1 MRWRATDMRVAVA
14 GGTGVVGRLIV
25 SEARGRGH
33 DVLSLSRADGVD
45 LTTGTGLDLTGVD
58 TVVDVSSV
66 SATAADAAIRFF
78 RTVSRTLVDAG
89 AAAGVKH
96 HLALSVV
103 GVPEAPFGYYAGK
116 AAQERVVRGGPV
128 PWTILRATQFHEFAG
143 QVLDAAR
150 IGGVSL
156 VPKMRSQPLAASA
169 VAQRI
174 VDLLEAG
181 PQGIAREIAGP
192 REERM
197 ADLSRRWAAHHG
209 ERRRIVEVPLP
220 GAWGAA
226 IRDGRILPGPDADLL
241 GPSFDDWLR
250 ASSPA

>member
-1 MRWRATDMRVAVA
+1 MRLAVA
-14 GGTGVVGRLIV
+14 GGTGAVGRLIV
-25 SEARGRGH
+25 AEARRRGH
-33 DVLSLSRADGVD
+33 EVLSLSRGEGVD
-45 LTTGTGLDLTGVD
+45 LLTGTGLDLRGVD
-58 TVVDVSSV
+58 AVADVSSV

-78 RTVSRTLVDAG
+78 RTVSRTLLDAE
-89 AAAGVKH
+89 ATAGVKH

-156 VPKMRSQPLAASA
+156 VPKMRSQPLAASV
-169 VAQRI
+169 VAGRV

-197 ADLSRRWAAHHG
+197 ADLSRRWAAHHD

-241 GPSFDDWLR
+241 GPTFDDWL
-250 ASSPA
+250 ATSSAA